1 MDLTP
6 YRRTEQLTIDASPEQ
21 VYDLVSDVSRMGE
34 WSPVCTGG
42 EYDDDRSWFTGH
54 NAIGSTTWSTR
65 CHVVVAEPGR
75 EFAFVNCGQ
84 QGVRELVRWGFSLQP
99 DGAGGTE
106 VTQSWEVLPGYEE
119 GFAAEG
125 RSQDELVGRLDFMKG
140 LAESGMPA
148 TLDQLRRAAETPGDE
163 ARTRT

>member
-6 YRRTEQLTIDASPEQ
+6 YRRTEQLSIAAPPEQ
-21 VYDLVSDVSRMGE
+21 VYDLVADVSRMGE

-42 EYDDDRSWFTGH
+42 EYDDDRTWFTGH

-65 CHVVVAEPGR
+65 CHVVAADAGR

-84 QGVRELVRWGFSLQP
+84 EGALELVRWGFSLQA

-119 GFAAEG
+119 NFVAQG
-125 RSQDELVGRLDFMKG
+125 RSADELVERLDFMRG
-140 LAESGMPA
+140 LAETGMPA
-148 TLDQLRRAAETPGDE
+148 TLDQIRQAAEAG
-163 ARTRT
+163 